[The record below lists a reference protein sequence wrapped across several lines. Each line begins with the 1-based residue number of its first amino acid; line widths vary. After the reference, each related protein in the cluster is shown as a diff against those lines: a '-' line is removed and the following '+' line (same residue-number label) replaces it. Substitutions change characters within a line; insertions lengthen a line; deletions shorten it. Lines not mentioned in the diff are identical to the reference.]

1 MDLASHLSR
10 PFRKRATAALPPS
23 IFTFPERSASPTW
36 RPSEQCGQRGGVG
49 REGHIGLLGA
59 PAAELD
65 PAVGDLDA
73 EAVLA
78 EPQLAA
84 GVLPLT
90 IERSSAER
98 AAPHVPD
105 PCEI

>member
-1 MDLASHLSR
+1 MLLLLA
-10 PFRKRATAALPPS
+10 
-23 IFTFPERSASPTW
+23 
-36 RPSEQCGQRGGVG
+36 
-49 REGHIGLLGA
+49 
-59 PAAELD
+59 

-78 EPQLAA
+78 EPQLVA

-105 PCEI
+105 PCEIVFSRCPTSSLGRRVDRMMLDRNVRT